1 MRYLSSPSS
10 PPLSLSPGDLLA
22 SALLLGISNDP
33 TRNIFN
39 AKALSG
45 TKVTV
50 VMAAGTEAGLVAS
63 CEGGLTLAGA
73 LLGNSPVLVGVN
85 QCSGAVVRLEGGVVI
100 VSGRSLKDLLQE
112 VKEVQ
117 EVRERVY
124 VCVCVC
130 VCVCVFPSCTSYFIQ
145 RCLFSVHLHWP

>member
-1 MRYLSSPSS
+1 
-10 PPLSLSPGDLLA
+10 
-22 SALLLGISNDP
+22 
-33 TRNIFN
+33 
-39 AKALSG
+39 
-45 TKVTV
+45 
-50 VMAAGTEAGLVAS
+50 MAAGTEAGLVAS

-112 VKEVQ
+112 VKEVL

-124 VCVCVC
+124 FVCVCVC
-130 VCVCVFPSCTSYFIQ
+130 VVYFHHA
-145 RCLFSVHLHWP
+145 LLHIL